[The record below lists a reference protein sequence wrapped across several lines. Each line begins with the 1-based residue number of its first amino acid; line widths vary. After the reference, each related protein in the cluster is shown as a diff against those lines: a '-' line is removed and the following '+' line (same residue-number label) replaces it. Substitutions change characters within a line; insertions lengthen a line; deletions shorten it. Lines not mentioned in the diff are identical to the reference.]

1 MPDPSQSQSL
11 ALGTKSFPFRRSSA
25 TDWSQ
30 PWKPRTNELES
41 RCNYAAATAVEYR
54 LDTSPFSSRNP
65 SSLRN
70 WVAFSRDEVFSKRS
84 FCIAALNSRSSCSL
98 MISSDKGSRFGS
110 VRTIDRISKSSI
122 IRARQT
128 GSPVESYSTILRLSP
143 VFDEFGLGFWL
154 LGAPMQEAPG

>member
-11 ALGTKSFPFRRSSA
+11 ALGTKSFPLRRSSA

-54 LDTSPFSSRNP
+54 LDTSPFSSKNP

-84 FCIAALNSRSSCSL
+84 FSIAALNSRSSCSL

-110 VRTIDRISKSSI
+110 VVERTIDRISKSSI
-122 IRARQT
+122 IRALQT
-128 GSPVESYSTILRLSP
+128 REGSLVEFCSTIPRLSP
-143 VFDEFGLGFWL
+143 YLTNLALGLWL
-154 LGAPMQEAPG
+154 LGALA